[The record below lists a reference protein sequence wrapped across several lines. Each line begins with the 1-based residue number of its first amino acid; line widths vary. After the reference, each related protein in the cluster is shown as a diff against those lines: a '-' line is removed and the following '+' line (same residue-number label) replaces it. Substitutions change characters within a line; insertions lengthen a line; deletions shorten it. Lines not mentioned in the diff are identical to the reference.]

1 MRENSPRKPLKF
13 GLHFV
18 LGAIVVCCS
27 ILLHPVSS
35 SFAAS
40 PETVGSAYSAL
51 SITMTVVGVIVFGVY
66 LKSMLTVLQEAA
78 SSYTEIEADSDHI
91 SYYSSPAWGAAIAG
105 LIAAIVIWSYGI
117 SPILLYLGPILCM
130 ISPMAVIYCM
140 SRDIREFQSTHS
152 DASVEVKEPLTR
164 AIDR

>member
-1 MRENSPRKPLKF
+1 MRENLQRKPFKF
-13 GLHFV
+13 GLHFI

-27 ILLHPVSS
+27 ILLHPVSG

-40 PETVGSAYSAL
+40 SETVGNAYSAL
-51 SITMTVVGVIVFGVY
+51 SITMIVVGVIVFGIY

-78 SSYTEIEADSDHI
+78 SSYTEMEEDSDHI

-105 LIAAIVIWSYGI
+105 LIAALVIGLYGI
-117 SPILLYLGPILCM
+117 DPIFLYLGPILCM

-140 SRDIREFQSTHS
+140 SRDIREFKTTHS
-152 DASVEVKEPLTR
+152 GSSVEIQEPLTR